1 MDVIAYTNGRRPT
14 PESRKDTGYIV
25 PGTGDPDGVF
35 PSKWLSGADNQF
47 EEFLSSDLDI
57 LVVAVPLTASTK
69 GLIGAAEFKLLA
81 KRKTFLSN
89 IARGPIVD
97 TKALTTAL
105 DEGLIRGAA
114 LDVTDPEPLPDGD
127 QLWFKPN
134 VTITPHVSGNSNE
147 YNKRVFDILELNLQR
162 LADGTK
168 NFVNKVNKKEGY

>member
-57 LVVAVPLTASTK
+57 LVVAVPLTASTV
-69 GLIGAAEFKLLA
+69 GLISAPEFKLLG
-81 KRKTFLSN
+81 KKKTFLSN

-97 TKALTTAL
+97 TKALIAAL
-105 DEGLIRGAA
+105 DEKLIRGAA
-114 LDVTDPEPLPDGD
+114 VDVTDPEPLPKGHP
-127 QLWFKPN
+127 LWKAPN
-134 VTITPHVSGNSNE
+134 IIITPHISGNSNE
-147 YNKRVFDILELNLQR
+147 YNARVYDILELNLQR
-162 LADGTK
+162 LSEGK
-168 NFVNKVNKKEGY
+168 KEFVNKVNKKAGY